1 MVQPFSVAQCVGYV
15 AFVIGVSAF
24 LQRSDRKLKALN
36 ATQSLV
42 YSVHFIL
49 LGNFPASACSLLSGF
64 RSFASL
70 KTRSPLLAGLIIAL
84 NVAFGLVFAKSGVGW
99 LPVIGSCLGTL
110 GFFLMR
116 GVRMRLVLLAGTF
129 LWLANNILSG
139 SIGGTALEATIATV
153 NIVTMT
159 RLLLSRGRTK
169 AAKQIPEFSEV
180 AAAHSPDGRI

>member
-1 MVQPFSVAQCVGYV
+1 VQPFSAAQCVGYV
-15 AFVIGVSAF
+15 AFVVGVSAF
-24 LQRSDRKLKALN
+24 LQKSDRKLKALN

-70 KTRSPLLAGLIIAL
+70 KTRSPLLAAVIIAL
-84 NVAFGLVFAKSGVGW
+84 NVAFGLVFAKNGVGW
-99 LPVIGSCLGTL
+99 LPVLGACLGTI

-159 RLLLSRGRTK
+159 RIFLSRSETRD
-169 AAKQIPEFSEV
+169 AKPLPEFTE
-180 AAAHSPDGRI
+180 AAAVHGPDGRI

>member
-1 MVQPFSVAQCVGYV
+1 VQPFSAAQCVGYI

-49 LGNFPASACSLLSGF
+49 LGNIPASACSLLSGF

-70 KTRSPLLAGLIIAL
+70 KTRSPLLAAVIIAL

-99 LPVIGSCLGTL
+99 LPVLGSCLGTL

-159 RLLLSRGRTK
+159 RIFLSRGEKQGTK
-169 AAKQIPEFSEV
+169 QLPELTE
-180 AAAHSPDGRI
+180 AAAIHGPDGRI

>member
-1 MVQPFSVAQCVGYV
+1 MHPFSAAQCVGYV

-24 LQRSDRKLKALN
+24 LQKSDRKLKALN

-70 KTRSPLLAGLIIAL
+70 KTRSPLLAAAIIAL
-84 NVAFGLVFAKSGVGW
+84 NVAFGLVFAKNGVGW
-99 LPVIGSCLGTL
+99 LPVLGACLGTI

-159 RLLLSRGRTK
+159 RIFLSRGEKHET
-169 AAKQIPEFSEV
+169 KQIPELTE
-180 AAAHSPDGRI
+180 AAATHGPDGRI

>member
-1 MVQPFSVAQCVGYV
+1 VHPFSAAQCVGYV

-24 LQRSDRKLKALN
+24 LQKSDRKLKALN

-70 KTRSPLLAGLIIAL
+70 KTRSPLLAAAIIAL
-84 NVAFGLVFAKSGVGW
+84 NVAFGLVFAKNGVGW
-99 LPVIGSCLGTL
+99 LPVLGACLGTI

-159 RLLLSRGRTK
+159 RIFLSRGEKHET
-169 AAKQIPEFSEV
+169 KQIPELTE
-180 AAAHSPDGRI
+180 AAATHGPDGRI